1 MGAKQ
6 LNDDSFFFFFNFWG
20 LFICW
25 SMSVSTP
32 LAKKKKSHLWK
43 CLYCMSRL
51 FFSCACKM
59 CLQLW
64 NGMHCVHCITRT
76 IHAVMNRAGWG
87 ASVPAVCKTCQQDW
101 HFDDGYL
108 KRHSRLWERRIICL
122 VLLQTLGDTAQGSHP
137 PPTVHEQKPM
147 SEVSLR

>member
-6 LNDDSFFFFFNFWG
+6 PNDDSFFLFFFWG

-25 SMSVSTP
+25 SMSVSIP
-32 LAKKKKSHLWK
+32 LAKNKKKSHLWK
-43 CLYCMSRL
+43 CLYCISRL

-64 NGMHCVHCITRT
+64 NGMHCVHCVTRT

-87 ASVPAVCKTCQQDW
+87 SSVPAVWKICQQDW

-108 KRHSRLWERRIICL
+108 KRHSRLWERWIICL

-137 PPTVHEQKPM
+137 PPTVYEQKPM